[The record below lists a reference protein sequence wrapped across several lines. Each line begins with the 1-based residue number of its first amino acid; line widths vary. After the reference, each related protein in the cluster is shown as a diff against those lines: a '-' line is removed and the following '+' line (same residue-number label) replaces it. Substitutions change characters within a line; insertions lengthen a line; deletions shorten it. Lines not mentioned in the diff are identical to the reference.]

1 MEEIKLPEF
10 NIKGCVEGA
19 LNKRKSIR
27 KYKNECLTLK
37 EISQILWSAYGINEN
52 GRTVPSA
59 GGIYPL
65 KIYILI
71 GNCCEIDKGLYC
83 YIPDSHSL
91 IKILSGEFRKELSL
105 AALSQKWIEEAPA
118 TLIICADY
126 EKMERIYG
134 KRGIMYTLI
143 EVGHVGENVYIQC
156 ESLNLGTV
164 GIGAFENEK
173 VRKILKLDEEPVYL
187 MPVGKR

>member
-10 NIKGCVEGA
+10 NIKGCVEEA
-19 LNKRKSIR
+19 LYKRKSIR
-27 KYKNECLTLK
+27 SYKNECLNLK

-59 GGIYPL
+59 GAIYPL

-71 GNCCEIDKGLYC
+71 GNCCEIDKGLYF

-91 IKILSGEFRKELSL
+91 IKILSGEFRKELAL
-105 AALSQKWIEEAPA
+105 AALSQEWIEKSPA

-126 EKMERIYG
+126 EKIKRRYG
-134 KRGIMYTLI
+134 ERGIRYALI
-143 EVGHVGENVYIQC
+143 EVGHVGENVYLEC

-164 GIGAFENEK
+164 GIGAFDDKK
-173 VRKILKLDEEPVYL
+173 VGKILKLNEEPIYL
-187 MPVGKR
+187 MPIGRR